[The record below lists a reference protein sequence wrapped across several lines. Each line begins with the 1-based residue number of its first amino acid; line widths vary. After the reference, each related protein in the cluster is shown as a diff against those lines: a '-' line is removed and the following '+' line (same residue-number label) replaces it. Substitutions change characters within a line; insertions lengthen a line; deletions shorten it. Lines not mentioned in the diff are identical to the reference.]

1 MKLPRRAFLHL
12 AAGAAALPAILRF
25 AEAQAY
31 PSRPVRFVVPFVAG
45 GGVDFIARLVGEHV
59 SSTIGQ
65 PIIIENKA
73 GAGGLL
79 GIESAAKSSPDGYTV
94 LICNDS
100 LASAPHTVKF
110 NVDYIA
116 TLQPIIQLTR
126 AAVVIVVHPQLGV
139 KSIAD
144 LIDAAKRRPGIAYAS
159 SGVGTQQHFV
169 MEWIA
174 RLRELNLIT
183 SHIGVPARL

>member
-1 MKLPRRAFLHL
+1 MNLPRRAFLHL
-12 AAGAAALPAILRF
+12 AAGAAALPAILWF

-94 LICNDS
+94 LICTTASRALRIPSS
-100 LASAPHTVKF
+100 LMWTISRHF
-110 NVDYIA
+110 S
-116 TLQPIIQLTR
+116 QL
-126 AAVVIVVHPQLGV
+126 
-139 KSIAD
+139 S
-144 LIDAAKRRPGIAYAS
+144 
-159 SGVGTQQHFV
+159 
-169 MEWIA
+169 
-174 RLRELNLIT
+174 N
-183 SHIGVPARL
+183 